1 MVVTFRSK
9 RVDLYSSTGRLKIG
23 VERGW
28 LKKSGIDA
36 SQKYLTINEVTEG
49 ISYSMNT
56 NLSRANACAPGQ
68 RLECITAKEYCG
80 IKVEDF
86 CAVQGGM
93 PSTSVN
99 KRN

>member
-1 MVVTFRSK
+1 MK
-9 RVDLYSSTGRLKIG
+9 L
-23 VERGW
+23 
-28 LKKSGIDA
+28 
-36 SQKYLTINEVTEG
+36 QKESVI
-49 ISYSMNT
+49 SMNT

-99 KRN
+99 KRNWEQ

>member
-9 RVDLYSSTGRLKIG
+9 RVDLCSSTGRLKIG

-28 LKKSGIDA
+28 LKKPGLDA
-36 SQKYLTINEVTEG
+36 SYKYSTINEVTEG
-49 ISYSMNT
+49 ISYYMNT

>member
-9 RVDLYSSTGRLKIG
+9 RVDLCSSTGRLKIG

-28 LKKSGIDA
+28 LKKPGIDA
-36 SQKYLTINEVTEG
+36 SYKYPTINEVTEG
-49 ISYSMNT
+49 ISYYMNT

>member
-1 MVVTFRSK
+1 MVVTIRSK
-9 RVDLYSSTGRLKIG
+9 RVDLCSSTGRLKIG

-49 ISYSMNT
+49 ISYYMNT

-68 RLECITAKEYCG
+68 RLECITAREYCG

>member
-1 MVVTFRSK
+1 MVVTIRSK
-9 RVDLYSSTGRLKIG
+9 RVDLCSSTGKLKIG

-28 LKKSGIDA
+28 RKKSGIDA

-49 ISYSMNT
+49 ISYFMNT